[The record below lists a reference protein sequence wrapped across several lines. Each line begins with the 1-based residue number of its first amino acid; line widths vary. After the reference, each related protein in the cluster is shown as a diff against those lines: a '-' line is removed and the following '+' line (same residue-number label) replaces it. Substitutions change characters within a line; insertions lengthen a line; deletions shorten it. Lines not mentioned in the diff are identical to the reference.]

1 MPYIGI
7 YRCLNF
13 VRFEQ
18 VTTSASIAQTNSG
31 GYAYAY
37 IVRIENYRF
46 FDRLLVLC
54 GCFLVVSGRL
64 F

>member
-1 MPYIGI
+1 MLMFIYICQAPRFFQFTKKLNNSNSEKVYLVAYG
-7 YRCLNF
+7 CLL
-13 VRFEQ
+13 V
-18 VTTSASIAQTNSG
+18 
-31 GYAYAY
+31 
-37 IVRIENYRF
+37 F

>member
-7 YRCLNF
+7 YRSVNF

-31 GYAYAY
+31 GCAYVY
-37 IVRIENYRF
+37 IVRIENYR
-46 FDRLLVLC
+46 LVKT
-54 GCFLVVSGRL
+54 GTSNSSKNQ
-64 F
+64 

>member
-7 YRCLNF
+7 YRSVNF

-31 GYAYAY
+31 GCAYVY
-37 IVRIENYRF
+37 IVRIENYR
-46 FDRLLVLC
+46 LVKT
-54 GCFLVVSGRL
+54 GTINSSKSQ
-64 F
+64 